1 MCLIA
6 LAWQSRT
13 GWPLIIAANRDEFFD
28 RETRAAHWW
37 ESDPRILAGQ
47 DLAAGGTWMGI
58 TRDGRFAALTNV
70 RQPGAA
76 PAQRSRGEL
85 VARWLGGSREQ
96 SPLAAAQE
104 AFDQGAQFGGFHLLL
119 GSLGAL
125 PSSHPTAP
133 SLVWTCNRVRGEPRI
148 VDPGVWAWSNGE
160 PDHEWPKTRRL
171 RAAMDSATTHTAFD
185 AVPESPMVTT
195 LLDALADSRQA
206 PDDQLPLT
214 GIGLE
219 RERRLSA
226 AFIPA
231 HPLVNGNVYG
241 TRASTIVRVAAD
253 ASVKW
258 LERSFATDG
267 SHIDRSDF
275 FQMRLQPFGEPVSE
289 PVAT

>member
-6 LAWQSRT
+6 LAWQTRA
-13 GWPLIIAANRDEFFD
+13 GWPLMIAANRDEFFN
-28 RETRAAHWW
+28 RETRSSHWW
-37 ESDPRILAGQ
+37 ERDPRILAGQ

-85 VARWLGGSREQ
+85 VARWLGGPREQ

-104 AFDQGAQFGGFHLLL
+104 AFDQGAEFGGFHLLL

-125 PSSHPTAP
+125 PSSNPTAP
-133 SLVWTCNRVRGEPRI
+133 GLVWTCNRARGEPRI

-160 PDHEWPKTRRL
+160 PDHDWPKTRRL
-171 RAAMDSATTHTAFD
+171 RAAMDSATRHTALD
-185 AVPESPMVTT
+185 ASHESPIVTM
-195 LLDALADSRQA
+195 LLDALTDSSQA
-206 PDDQLPLT
+206 PDEQLPVT

-231 HPLVNGNVYG
+231 HPLINGNIYG
-241 TRASTIVRVAAD
+241 TRSSTIVRVASD
-253 ASVKW
+253 ATVTW
-258 LERSFATDG
+258 LERSFASDG
-267 SHIDRSDF
+267 SHIDRSNL
-275 FQMRLQPFGEPVSE
+275 FQMHPTPYGEPVSE
-289 PVAT
+289 SVAT